1 MYFAPIDAHL
11 DCVTV
16 AVLTHSA
23 RSRSRP
29 QFAMREPGQLVF
41 VTTCVIAPGLTA

>member
-16 AVLTHSA
+16 AVLDTFGTLA
-23 RSRSRP
+23 LETTV
-29 QFAMREPGQLVF
+29 AMREPGQLVF